1 MLIFLKLLSILSIG
15 AVLDNGIFG
24 KAKNKL
30 GNVVLFVWK
39 GINAARS
46 YVIPT
51 NPNTTSQKAQRN
63 LMKQMVSYA
72 QVVLIP
78 FIHKYLNPFAVK
90 MSGYNLFIQRNR
102 NANFPGTQ
110 WINKV
115 YTVGS
120 LPVPSGLEFFDGPSG
135 NVSWNDAMLPPG
147 LLPTDL
153 VCTIVNKQDGSFKLL
168 KDNVMVSAGIIP
180 MPNVL
185 SDTDKVVLFTYR
197 ESNGIVTTVSTA
209 AECPYAGSSTP

>member
-1 MLIFLKLLSILSIG
+1 MLILLKLLTMLCIG

-30 GNVVLFVWK
+30 GNVVLFMWK

-46 YVIPT
+46 YVIPK
-51 NPNTTSQKAQRN
+51 NPDTESQKAQRS

-72 QVVLIP
+72 QIVLIP

-102 NANFPGTQ
+102 NANFPGTE
-110 WINKV
+110 WIKKV

-120 LPVPSGLEFFDGPSG
+120 LPVPSQLEFSNGANG
-135 NVSWNDAMLPPG
+135 QVTWNGLTLPPG

-153 VCTIVNKQDGSFKLL
+153 VCTIVNKEDGSFKLL
-168 KDNVMVSAGIIP
+168 KDNVMVSAGTISI
-180 MPNVL
+180 PNVL
-185 SDTDKVVLFTYR
+185 SETDKVFLFTYR

-209 AECPYAGSSTP
+209 DECSYA

>member
-1 MLIFLKLLSILSIG
+1 MLILLKLLTMLCIG

-46 YVIPT
+46 YVVPK
-51 NPNTTSQKAQRN
+51 NPDTESQKAQRN

-72 QVVLIP
+72 QIVLIP

-102 NANFPGTQ
+102 NANFPGTT
-110 WINKV
+110 WNKKV

-120 LPVPSGLEFFDGPSG
+120 MPLPLNIHWTYGSNCEVYWDISGI
-135 NVSWNDAMLPPG
+135 PPG
-147 LLPTDL
+147 LSLNDYMC
-153 VCTIVNKQDGSFKLL
+153 VIINNSDGSFKKL
-168 KDNVMVSAGIIP
+168 KDNVIVASSSISFGSE
-180 MPNVL
+180 L
-185 SDTDKVVLFTYR
+185 SESDKVYAFSYR
-197 ESNGIVTTVSTA
+197 ESNGVVTNVATTIEVEPA
-209 AECPYAGSSTP
+209 P

>member
-1 MLIFLKLLSILSIG
+1 MLIFLKLLSVLCIG

-46 YVIPT
+46 YVIPK
-51 NPNTTSQKAQRN
+51 NPDTESQKAQRS

-72 QVVLIP
+72 QIVLIP

-102 NANFPGTQ
+102 NANFPGTE

-120 LPVPSGLEFFDGPSG
+120 LPNPTDIGYDHSVPTKV
-135 NVSWNDAMLPPG
+135 NWNHLSLPPG
-147 LLPTDL
+147 LLSTDYM
-153 VCTIVNKQDGSFKLL
+153 CIIVDKEDGSFIQL
-168 KDNVMVSAGIIP
+168 KDNVLLSAGTLI
-180 MPNVL
+180 L
-185 SDTDKVVLFTYR
+185 STPINATDKVYAFVYR
-197 ESNGIVTTVSTA
+197 QTNGIVSAVSTTTIA
-209 AECPYAGSSTP
+209 AVA

>member
-1 MLIFLKLLSILSIG
+1 MLIFLKLLSVLCIG

-46 YVIPT
+46 YVIPK
-51 NPNTTSQKAQRN
+51 NPDTESQKAQRL

-72 QVVLIP
+72 QIVLIP

-102 NANFPGTQ
+102 NANFPGTT
-110 WINKV
+110 WNKKIF
-115 YTVGS
+115 TVGS
-120 LPVPSGLEFFDGPSG
+120 LPNPTNIGYDLVEPTQVNWITSP
-135 NVSWNDAMLPPG
+135 LPPG
-147 LLPTDL
+147 LLLTDYM
-153 VCTIVNKQDGSFKLL
+153 CIIVNKEDGSFIQL
-168 KDNVMVSAGIIP
+168 KDNVLLSAGKIF
-180 MPNVL
+180 L
-185 SDTDKVVLFTYR
+185 SHPINATDTVYAFVYR
-197 ESNGIVTTVSTA
+197 QTNGIVSAVSTTTI
-209 AECPYAGSSTP
+209 AESL

>member
-1 MLIFLKLLSILSIG
+1 MLIFLKLLSVLTLG

-51 NPNTTSQKAQRN
+51 NPNTESQKAQRS

-72 QVVLIP
+72 QIVLIP

-102 NANFPGTQ
+102 NANFPGTE
-110 WINKV
+110 WNEKIF
-115 YTVGS
+115 TVGS
-120 LPVPSGLEFFDGPSG
+120 LPNPTDIGYS
-135 NVSWNDAMLPPG
+135 VSNRTKVNWNNTALPPG
-147 LLPTDL
+147 LLSTDYM
-153 VCTIVNKQDGSFKLL
+153 CIIVDKEDGSFSQM
-168 KDNVMVSAGIIP
+168 KDNVLLSAGTLT
-180 MPNVL
+180 L
-185 SDTDKVVLFTYR
+185 STPINGTDKAYAFVYR
-197 ESNGIVTTVSTA
+197 QTNGIVSAVSTTTIVA
-209 AECPYAGSSTP
+209 VTM

>member
-1 MLIFLKLLSILSIG
+1 MLIFLKLLSVLSLG

-46 YVIPT
+46 YVIPA
-51 NPNTTSQKAQRN
+51 NPNTQSQIAQRS

-72 QVVLIP
+72 QIVLIP

-102 NANFPGTQ
+102 KANFPGTT
-110 WINKV
+110 WHNKIF
-115 YTVGS
+115 TVGS
-120 LPVPSGLEFFDGPSG
+120 LPLPNLLNFPIQGVQTVAWEGLE
-135 NVSWNDAMLPPG
+135 LTPG
-147 LLPTDL
+147 LLPTDFVACL
-153 VCTIVNKQDGSFKLL
+153 MNNKNGDFVSIVDE
-168 KDNVMVSAGIIP
+168 VPITAGILNLP
-180 MPNVL
+180 LAPSKDFELFFFSYRKQNG
-185 SDTDKVVLFTYR
+185 VVT
-197 ESNGIVTTVSTA
+197 SVATSKSHIVTV
-209 AECPYAGSSTP
+209 

>member
-1 MLIFLKLLSILSIG
+1 MLILLKLLTMLCIG

-46 YVIPT
+46 YVVPK
-51 NPNTTSQKAQRN
+51 NPDTESQKAQRN

-72 QVVLIP
+72 QIVLIP

-102 NANFPGTQ
+102 NANFPGTE

-120 LPVPSGLEFFDGPSG
+120 LPVPSQLEFSDGPNG
-135 NVSWNDAMLPPG
+135 KVSWNSSTLPPG

-153 VCTIVNKQDGSFKLL
+153 VCTIVNKIDGSFKFL
-168 KDNVMVSAGIIP
+168 KDNVMVSAGSIP
-180 MPNVL
+180 IPNDL
-185 SDTDKVVLFTYR
+185 YESDTVFLFTYR

-209 AECPYAGSSTP
+209 ALCLYV

>member
-1 MLIFLKLLSILSIG
+1 MLILLKLLSILCLG

-30 GNVVLFVWK
+30 GNVVLFIWK

-46 YVIPT
+46 YVIPK
-51 NPNTTSQKAQRN
+51 NPDTESQKAQRS

-102 NANFPGTQ
+102 NANFPGTE

-120 LPVPSGLEFFDGPSG
+120 LPVPSQLEFSDGSNG
-135 NVSWNDAMLPPG
+135 KVSWNSSTLPPG

-168 KDNVMVSAGIIP
+168 KDNVMVSAGFIP
-180 MPNVL
+180 IPNFL
-185 SDTDKVVLFTYR
+185 NETDKVVLFTYR

-209 AECPYAGSSTP
+209 AECTYA

>member
-1 MLIFLKLLSILSIG
+1 MLILLKLLSMLCLG

-46 YVIPT
+46 YVVPK
-51 NPNTTSQKAQRN
+51 NPDTESQKAQRS

-72 QVVLIP
+72 QIVLIP

-102 NANFPGTQ
+102 NANFPGTE

-120 LPVPSGLEFFDGPSG
+120 LPVPSQLEFFDGANG
-135 NVSWNDAMLPPG
+135 KVSWNSSTLPPG

-168 KDNVMVSAGIIP
+168 KDNVMVSAGFIP
-180 MPNVL
+180 IPNNL
-185 SDTDKVVLFTYR
+185 FETDKVVLFTYR

-209 AECPYAGSSTP
+209 AECSYA

>member
-1 MLIFLKLLSILSIG
+1 MLIFLKLLSVLCIG

-46 YVIPT
+46 YVIPK
-51 NPNTTSQKAQRN
+51 NPDTESQKAQRS

-72 QVVLIP
+72 QIVLIP

-102 NANFPGTQ
+102 NANFPGTE

-120 LPVPSGLEFFDGPSG
+120 LPVPSQLEFSDGSNG
-135 NVSWNDAMLPPG
+135 KVSWNSSTLPPG

-153 VCTIVNKQDGSFKLL
+153 VCTIVNKQDGSFKFL
-168 KDNVMVSAGIIP
+168 KDNVMVSAGFIP
-180 MPNVL
+180 IPNYL
-185 SDTDKVVLFTYR
+185 DETDKVVLFTYR

-209 AECPYAGSSTP
+209 AECSYT

>member
-1 MLIFLKLLSILSIG
+1 MLIFLKLLSVLTLG

-46 YVIPT
+46 YVIPA

-102 NANFPGTQ
+102 NANFPGTE
-110 WINKV
+110 WNEKIF
-115 YTVGS
+115 TVGS
-120 LPVPSGLEFFDGPSG
+120 LPNPTDIAYDSTARTIVG
-135 NVSWNDAMLPPG
+135 WNNTALPPG
-147 LLPTDL
+147 LLSTDYM
-153 VCTIVNKQDGSFKLL
+153 CIIVDKEDGSFIQL
-168 KDNVMVSAGIIP
+168 KDNVLLSAGH
-180 MPNVL
+180 L
-185 SDTDKVVLFTYR
+185 SLSTPINPTDTVYAFVYR
-197 ESNGIVTTVSTA
+197 QTNGIVSAVSTTTIVA
-209 AECPYAGSSTP
+209 VTM

>member
-1 MLIFLKLLSILSIG
+1 MLCIG

-102 NANFPGTQ
+102 NANFPGTE
-110 WINKV
+110 WIKKV

-120 LPVPSGLEFFDGPSG
+120 LPVPSQLEFSHGPHG
-135 NVSWNDAMLPPG
+135 EVSWNSSTLPPG

-153 VCTIVNKQDGSFKLL
+153 VCTIANKEDGSFKLL
-168 KDNVMVSAGIIP
+168 KDNVMVSAGSIP
-180 MPNVL
+180 IPFVL
-185 SDTDKVVLFTYR
+185 SNNDEVVLFTYR
-197 ESNGIVTTVSTA
+197 ESKGIVTTVSTA
-209 AECPYAGSSTP
+209 AECQYAGSIAP